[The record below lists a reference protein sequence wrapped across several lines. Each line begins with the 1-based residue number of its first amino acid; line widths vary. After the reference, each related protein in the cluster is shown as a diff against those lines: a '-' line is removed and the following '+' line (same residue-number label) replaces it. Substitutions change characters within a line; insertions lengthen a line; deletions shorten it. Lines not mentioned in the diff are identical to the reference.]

1 MRMMPPIRSTRFT
14 AKAKRG
20 VKNLGLWLKN
30 CNQSVPTGPTVI
42 FLHIP
47 KTAGTSLQA
56 LIRRQFRPDLVFET
70 DSNDPRETMREF
82 PRLPEHDREKFR
94 VILGHLWFGLHRAI
108 PRPSTYITV
117 LRHPVERIISHYYY
131 VKRTPAHYLYREV
144 TGKHLGL
151 EAYVAGGLSTEL
163 NNGQTRLLSGE
174 YDDERFP
181 FGCCP
186 DELLLKAKQHL
197 AAHFSVVGIKERFG
211 ETLQLTGR
219 VFNWKIAD
227 IHKNVTENRPGLGD
241 IPPGVI
247 GTISAYNRLDLEL
260 YEYGKEIFSRMLH
273 EYRI

>member
-1 MRMMPPIRSTRFT
+1 MPAIASKPFT
-14 AKAKRG
+14 ARAKRE

-30 CNQSVPTGPTVI
+30 RNQSVPTGPTVI

-56 LIRRQFRPDLVFET
+56 LIRQQFRPGLVFET
-70 DSNDPRETMREF
+70 DPSDPRKTMREF
-82 PRLPEHDREKFR
+82 PGLPESDREKYR

-131 VKRTPAHYLYREV
+131 VKRTPGHYLYREV
-144 TGKHLGL
+144 TEKNLGL

-186 DELLLKAKQHL
+186 DEMAQKARQHL
-197 AAHFSVVGIKERFG
+197 AEHFSVVGIKERFS
-211 ETLQLTGR
+211 ETLQLIGR

-241 IPPGVI
+241 ISPGVI
-247 GTISAYNRLDLEL
+247 DTIIAYNRQDMEI
-260 YEYGKEIFSRMLH
+260 YDYGREIFSRMLH